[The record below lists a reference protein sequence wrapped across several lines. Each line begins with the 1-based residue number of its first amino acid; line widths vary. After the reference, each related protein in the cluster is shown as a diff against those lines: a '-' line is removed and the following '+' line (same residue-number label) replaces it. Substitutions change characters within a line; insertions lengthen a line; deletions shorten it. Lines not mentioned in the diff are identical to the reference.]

1 MTNCNNMCNEQG
13 CYSWQQSDGSVR
25 EMFQEKKI
33 TNLSGIKYHKMRY
46 TRIHKII
53 QLQLVITISGNI
65 YLIMEFITQVLIE
78 SPAEC
83 S

>member
-1 MTNCNNMCNEQG
+1 MNKAVAVENKVM
-13 CYSWQQSDGSVR
+13 VVL
-25 EMFQEKKI
+25 EKCFKRKEN
-33 TNLSGIKYHKMRY
+33 NLSGIRYHKMKY

-53 QLQLVITISGNI
+53 QLELVITISGNI